1 MSCGY
6 SLKVGR
12 VMRSKLTPFVFAG
25 ALTSAL
31 LGLTGGAHAAT
42 LVGSSIS
49 AEYDFPNL
57 GTNLC
62 TSCFTPSSFTVGS
75 GIETTLAFSNT
86 TITFDFSANQ
96 LVVNFVGGVGLN
108 PATFSGPVFT
118 LSGNPFP
125 AIASVTG
132 LPFANVTEPG
142 DQLALNWITSSLTFN
157 GGDQIVVTFVGDTSA
172 TPLPAALPLFA
183 TGLGAFGLFSWRKK
197 RKIAST

>member
-1 MSCGY
+1 MSALEGKADIAIRGIPVSSMPPRAPGPTHYATPQNKPTTMSCGY

-142 DQLALNWITSSLTFN
+142 D
-157 GGDQIVVTFVGDTSA
+157 
-172 TPLPAALPLFA
+172 PACL
-183 TGLGAFGLFSWRKK
+183 
-197 RKIAST
+197 